1 MNYALSILRTSF
13 VGNWL
18 LIIYGFVFNRY
29 SYCMTNLNFKFNV
42 MKKSLLLLMLLC
54 SVIVGKAQVNI
65 PYQEIKYNVNYHWG
79 LVDVMIAHGVVTL
92 HADNNRFNATL
103 NGNSIPWEGRVFCV
117 SDTLHTIMTP
127 GDGLSKE
134 TVIYQNGWYMK
145 PKVSSY
151 HSGNFDPS
159 NPANY
164 KSIKGQ
170 GTLNASDDTMEAIT
184 VTSDMLGLFYY
195 FREIDFES
203 MTAGQ
208 SITIPINIEG
218 ENPEKVVVTYNGK
231 SNHRI
236 DNVDYPTYSVK
247 FEYSY
252 KGRMSGYAVESQV
265 GVNDRIPLLISST
278 LPVGHVEMIYNP

>member
-1 MNYALSILRTSF
+1 
-13 VGNWL
+13 
-18 LIIYGFVFNRY
+18 
-29 SYCMTNLNFKFNV
+29 

-103 NGNSIPWEGRVFCV
+103 DGSSIPWEGRVFCV
-117 SDTLHTIMTP
+117 SDTLQTIMTP

-151 HSGNFDPS
+151 HSGNFDPT

-164 KSIKGQ
+164 KNIKGE
-170 GTLNASDDTMEAIT
+170 GTLNASGETMEAIT

-195 FREIDFES
+195 FHELDFES
-203 MTAGQ
+203 MKPGDVV
-208 SITIPINIEG
+208 TIPISVKDG
-218 ENPEKVVVTYNGK
+218 NPEKVVITYNGK
-231 SNHRI
+231 SQYKI
-236 DNVDYPTYSVK
+236 DNISYPTYSLK

-252 KGRMSGYAVESQV
+252 KGNMSGYPVETQV
-265 GVNDRIPLLISST
+265 SANDRIPLLFSAT